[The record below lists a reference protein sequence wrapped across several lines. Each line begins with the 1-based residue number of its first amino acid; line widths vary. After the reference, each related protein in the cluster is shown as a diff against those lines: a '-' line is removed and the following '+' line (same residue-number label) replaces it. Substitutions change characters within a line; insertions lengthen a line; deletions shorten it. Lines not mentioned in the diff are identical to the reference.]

1 LLDELA
7 LESDLLRRK
16 SLDLTYELEVLINCK
31 GIPYDVRLSGET
43 KEFALINAVEVFDLA
58 TENADASR

>member
-43 KEFALINAVEVFDLA
+43 
-58 TENADASR
+58 